1 MSGSETSRRRR
12 LFEGWSASVVQLA
25 LGLVQQVVL
34 IPVFLHYWTGD
45 ILAAWL
51 AIYAAGM
58 LVLVADAGLQFLAIN
73 RFLDFKSRA
82 DCDRRTAR
90 FYSAMLLVYVGLA
103 AVLTVLL
110 LVGSIFLPPS
120 VMFGFRTVSNFDA
133 AFVVVA
139 IGMLWSVPSNLATGL
154 YRARGY
160 NGRAVGVQ
168 NVATAA
174 GQLGQFIAI
183 ATTGSLLAVAIVY
196 AVAQIFS
203 AAYLLLIDVRRLFP
217 FVRRARAI
225 PSWLW
230 IMGQFRKAA
239 PFAIAGAAD
248 LVLLNLPVLL
258 LSAFVSDRIAV
269 AQWGLTRVVAG
280 LLRTL
285 SVHTTLPLAAELGHD
300 HAVGATQQL
309 QVLYARGS
317 VLTTLLASI
326 VVSGLLPFWQD
337 FFMLWTHGTVPY
349 DPLLT
354 ATLLI
359 GSATVAPSIL
369 ALTYANYSN
378 RGRLLMQ
385 TKGLQLV
392 VFLILSLV
400 LIPSMGL
407 LGAAIAVV
415 ASDLLIQL
423 GMLGRI
429 IIWQTLQHPF
439 RHVVFLAAVALCV
452 TLAGWALGTAIRLAT
467 PGTGAFRFVAECVLW
482 LSVVA
487 AAASPLAIG
496 NVRARLLAAI
506 PR

>member
-12 LFEGWSASVVQLA
+12 LFEGWSASIIQLA

-58 LVLVADAGLQFLAIN
+58 LVLVADAGLQFLAVN
-73 RFLDFKSRA
+73 RFLDFKSSA

-103 AVLTVLL
+103 AVLTLLL
-110 LVGSIFLPPS
+110 LVGSMVLPPS
-120 VMFGFRTVSNFDA
+120 VVFGFRTVSKFDA

-139 IGMLWSVPSNLATGL
+139 IGMLWSVPSNLVTGL

-160 NGRAVGVQ
+160 NGRAVSVQ
-168 NVATAA
+168 NLATAA
-174 GQLGQFIAI
+174 GQLGQLIAI
-183 ATTGSLLAVAIVY
+183 VTTGSLFAVAIVY

-203 AAYLLLIDVRRLFP
+203 AAYLLLIDARRLFP
-217 FVRRARAI
+217 FLRRARATL
-225 PSWLW
+225 SWLW
-230 IMGQFRKAA
+230 IIGQFRKAA

-258 LSAFVSDRIAV
+258 LSALVSDRVAV

-300 HAVGATQQL
+300 YAVGATRQL
-309 QVLYARGS
+309 QSLYARGS

-337 FFMLWTHGTVPY
+337 FFGLWTHGTFPY

-359 GSATVAPSIL
+359 GSAAVAPSIL
-369 ALTYANYSN
+369 ALAYANYSN

-392 VFLILSLV
+392 VFLILSLA

-407 LGAAIAVV
+407 LGAALAVV

-423 GMLGRI
+423 GVLGRI
-429 IIWQTLQHPF
+429 IIWQTLQHPL
-439 RHVVFLAAVALCV
+439 RHVVFLAVVGLSV
-452 TLAGWALGTAIRLAT
+452 TLAGWVLGTAIRLVA

-487 AAASPLAIG
+487 AAASPLLFG
-496 NVRARLLAAI
+496 HVRARLLAAI
-506 PR
+506 PC